1 MGQLSSELE
10 PSQSEG
16 QTTDSQHE
24 VAIQRGASL
33 REEAGRGGEDPQEI
47 PRPCPRHC
55 REITQS
61 SYWRF
66 GQEKV
71 PGSLRS
77 HCWPVLF
84 PHQEED
90 QSPTRGRSL
99 LLCQQRH
106 PPHLRHYGVVV
117 SGTPRRRL
125 LPLHRLL
132 RRERLRQL
140 ILLQSV
146 WTLDFSTSQ
155 NEKICRT

>member
-1 MGQLSSELE
+1 MGSCLQRANTV
-10 PSQSEG
+10 SQSE
-16 QTTDSQHE
+16 SHHE
-24 VAIQRGASL
+24 VAIQRGTSL
-33 REEAGRGGEDPQEI
+33 REEEGRGREDSEEI

-55 REITQS
+55 GEITQG
-61 SYWRF
+61 SYWGF
-66 GQEKV
+66 GQEEV

-106 PPHLRHYGVVV
+106 PPHLRHHGVAV

-132 RRERLRQL
+132 RRSRRSRRCTERSLLRG
-140 ILLQSV
+140 V
-146 WTLDFSTSQ
+146 PDTAT
-155 NEKICRT
+155 